1 MRTAPASVTAKAIA
15 GMAPP
20 AGLEDSTT
28 IDYVLVQTA
37 KDLTFDTATNAL
49 RLDGVSPLTA
59 FFSDLAALSS
69 LPKSAR
75 GRRSAPARFLKAA
88 RRRGDEIGPEVSP
101 RWTTESHVRAW
112 YASARRRSASEQKA
126 VIDAALIVLI

>member
-1 MRTAPASVTAKAIA
+1 MATRRSLMQTAPASVTAKAIA

-28 IDYVLVQTA
+28 IDYLLVQTA

-88 RRRGDEIGPEVSP
+88 RRRGDEIGSEVSNTSYTP
-101 RWTTESHVRAW
+101 C
-112 YASARRRSASEQKA
+112 
-126 VIDAALIVLI
+126 